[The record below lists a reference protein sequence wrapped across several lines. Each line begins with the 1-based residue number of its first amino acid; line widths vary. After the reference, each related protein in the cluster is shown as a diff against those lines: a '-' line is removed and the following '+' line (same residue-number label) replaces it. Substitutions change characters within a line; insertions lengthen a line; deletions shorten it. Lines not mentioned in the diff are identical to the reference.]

1 MNRFTQRFNAE
12 MNIHICW
19 YHWLEFILPLDFIS
33 ATTSSCPFFFFHTL
47 FLNKSKLIIFFFHTL
62 LNNKEHPLESIL
74 KSIFLVSVYNVDIAG
89 TAAINT
95 KMSNLRYFYETYH
108 RPPHL
113 RLTSSHPWPWA
124 APPRRH
130 VLEIPPTVGLYH
142 HPYS

>member
-12 MNIHICW
+12 MNIHICS
-19 YHWLEFILPLDFIS
+19 YHWLEFILPLDFVS

-47 FLNKSKLIIFFFHTL
+47 FLNKSKLIIFFFTHSL
-62 LNNKEHPLESIL
+62 IIKNIL
-74 KSIFLVSVYNVDIAG
+74 WKVFWRAFFLVSVYNVDIAG
-89 TAAINT
+89 TTAINT

-130 VLEIPPTVGLYH
+130 VLLVQPSVGVYNH
-142 HPYS
+142 TYS